1 MNKFIKAAV
10 LSIAAAAMVIPT
22 FGAAEAGGRHHH
34 NNDDAWAAG
43 AAGLVAGALIGGT
56 IASQPR
62 YNGGYNERVY
72 IDPEPE
78 YDYYEPR
85 PVYRPRPVY
94 QARPVVVDSYGGGY
108 RSLEPWTPSW
118 YRYCAQRYRSF
129 NPDSGTFRGYDG
141 RSYFCT
147 AG

>member
-10 LSIAAAAMVIPT
+10 LSVAAAAMVIPT
-22 FGAAEAGGRHHH
+22 FGVAEAGGRHHH

-43 AAGLVAGALIGGT
+43 AAGLVAGALIGGA

-62 YNGGYNERVY
+62 YNSGYGERVY

-85 PVYRPRPVY
+85 PVYRAQPVY
-94 QARPVVVDSYGGGY
+94 RARPVVDSYGGGY
-108 RSLEPWTPSW
+108 RSLEPWTPAW
-118 YRYCAQRYRSF
+118 YRYCSQRYRSF
-129 NPDSGTFRGYDG
+129 DSDSGTFVGYDG
-141 RSYFCT
+141 RSHFCT

>member
-22 FGAAEAGGRHHH
+22 FGAAQAGGRYHDH
-34 NNDDAWAAG
+34 DDAWAAG
-43 AAGLVAGALIGGT
+43 AAGLVAGALIGGA

-85 PVYRPRPVY
+85 PVYRARPVY

-118 YRYCAQRYRSF
+118 YRYCSQRYRSF
-129 NPDSGTFRGYDG
+129 NPDNGTFRGYNG